1 MRVII
6 LILALIVSYACEE
19 RSERVSDAIYTQE
32 GVAKCSKI
40 LNHPFDTTPVAT
52 TDVANLFLG
61 TPYQGG
67 TLDRDSTERIVVRF
81 DSLDCTTF
89 VETVTALTRC
99 INRGRNDFN
108 QFVKELEQIR
118 YRNGKCNGYAS
129 RLHYL
134 SEWIIDNTEK
144 GVVKEITTPLA
155 IEESR
160 QIDFMS
166 RNSDKYQGIQNNSIL
181 NEIKATEML
190 LSAQP
195 FRYIPKERVAELTP
209 ETIHEGDIIAIVTD
223 IKGLDFSHVGFATI
237 VNGQI
242 HLLHA
247 SSGAMRVIIDPLPL
261 SDYLAKFKHH
271 KGIRV
276 VR

>member
-1 MRVII
+1 MNYFSLISI
-6 LILALIVSYACEE
+6 LLLSFSCGNSIQKESNAYYTKQDSTKCVAISNHSFDNKAITT
-19 RSERVSDAIYTQE
+19 SD
-32 GVAKCSKI
+32 VAK
-40 LNHPFDTTPVAT
+40 
-52 TDVANLFLG
+52 LFLG

-67 TLDRDSTERIVVRF
+67 TLDRDTLERVVVRF

-144 GVVKEITTPLA
+144 GIVKEITTPLA

-181 NEIKATEML
+181 NEIKATERL